1 MSGEQNGMSDDSVI
15 LDHVESPYHQGRVVN
30 ATCAGAERN
39 PVCGDWVRL
48 QLVIG
53 SHGRIDQAWFEAQGC
68 LISRAA
74 ASILC
79 QTIEAKGVRELR
91 DFSAKR
97 MLDLL
102 QVRLTP
108 GRLSCGLL
116 AFKVLKGLIYSLG
129 PVPGSDIR

>member
-1 MSGEQNGMSDDSVI
+1 MNGELPGMPDDSLI
-15 LDHVESPYHQGRVVN
+15 LDHAESPYHRGRVAN
-30 ATCAGAERN
+30 ATCAHAERN

-48 QLVIG
+48 QLVIA
-53 SHGRIDQAWFEAQGC
+53 SQGRIDQAWFQAQGC

-79 QTIEAKGVRELR
+79 QTIEGKGVRELR

-108 GRLSCGLL
+108 GRLPCGLL
-116 AFKVLKGLIYSLG
+116 AFRVLKGMIYSLD
-129 PVPGSDIR
+129 PANSNSR